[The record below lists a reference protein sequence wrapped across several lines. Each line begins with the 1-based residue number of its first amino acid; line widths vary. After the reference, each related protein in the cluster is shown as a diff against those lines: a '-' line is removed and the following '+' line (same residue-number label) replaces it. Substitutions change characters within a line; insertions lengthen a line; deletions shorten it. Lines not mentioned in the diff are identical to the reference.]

1 MIKVVICDDSA
12 TCRELLAGIL
22 EADPEIQVIGI
33 ARDGIEA
40 VQLTR
45 KLRPDVVTMDIHMP
59 RMSGLEATRNIM
71 MLAPTPVIIVS
82 TRMEFEAEVAT
93 QNGLGAGAL
102 LVLEKPRAPQVPR
115 FQEVAAEFVAA
126 VKSMASVRL
135 VRLVQRHK
143 PVFDFDSPLRA
154 NAPPCLP
161 GPARC
166 GRRIRVLVCEDSPT
180 TQTLLVRILSADPDI
195 RVAGVARDGVE
206 AVRLTR
212 DLRPDVVTMD
222 IHMPLQDGYEA
233 TRQIMLEAPTPVV
246 MVSTSVRQGPDVT
259 RTDAVARTG
268 LGSGALAVLPT
279 PDVGGAEG
287 FVEAVK
293 RMADVKVVRRS

>member
-102 LVLEKPRAPQVPR
+102 LVLEKPRAPQV
-115 FQEVAAEFVAA
+115 
-126 VKSMASVRL
+126 L
-135 VRLVQRHK
+135 
-143 PVFDFDSPLRA
+143 
-154 NAPPCLP
+154 
-161 GPARC
+161 
-166 GRRIRVLVCEDSPT
+166 
-180 TQTLLVRILSADPDI
+180 
-195 RVAGVARDGVE
+195 
-206 AVRLTR
+206 LTR
-212 DLRPDVVTMD
+212 CCDC
-222 IHMPLQDGYEA
+222 HM
-233 TRQIMLEAPTPVV
+233 R
-246 MVSTSVRQGPDVT
+246 
-259 RTDAVARTG
+259 
-268 LGSGALAVLPT
+268 
-279 PDVGGAEG
+279 
-287 FVEAVK
+287 
-293 RMADVKVVRRS
+293 